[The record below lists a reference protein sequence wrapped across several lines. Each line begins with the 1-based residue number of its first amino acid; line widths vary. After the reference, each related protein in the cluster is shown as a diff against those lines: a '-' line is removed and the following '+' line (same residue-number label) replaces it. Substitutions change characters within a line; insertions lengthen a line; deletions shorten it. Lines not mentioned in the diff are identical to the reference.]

1 MINAMEITRIPGR
14 HVMTSPWLASTRH
27 RSSMFA
33 RKQKLDIN
41 DFVTASETFE
51 RFSRWFQNHNVCH
64 EVEEFWF
71 GNGQPSV
78 HHSASDYCTP
88 CLYFCV
94 RLIRLYGHTTNAR
107 NTCCFIFDHIR
118 VVVSGADL
126 NHGVFPT
133 LLQWSLWIHAE
144 VFHVVLN
151 CVEPLSIIV
160 ESSCERLCCIKT
172 VR

>member
-1 MINAMEITRIPGR
+1 MWWRHREWRLPG
-14 HVMTSPWLASTRH
+14 TSPRCLLANKSSISMTLW
-27 RSSMFA
+27 RSL
-33 RKQKLDIN
+33 KHLKHVL
-41 DFVTASETFE
+41 
-51 RFSRWFQNHNVCH
+51 SRFQNHNVCH
-64 EVEEFWF
+64 EVEDFWF

-78 HHSASDYCTP
+78 QHSASDYCTP

-94 RLIRLYGHTTNAR
+94 RLIRLYGQTANAR